1 RRACAL
7 LIAAVLPACAAQVYI
22 EDAGATGA
30 SGTAS
35 TGNGG
40 RPGAGGGS
48 SSSTMTSSNA
58 GGTMSGSGTSGATGT
73 GGSNAIPLAYSL
85 KEYVGLSKMLWK
97 GLGHASAVDSTGR
110 LFVSDGDVV
119 YAIKDGV
126 PSIYLSHAELHS
138 ASGND
143 DPGVASLDVGPDD
156 RLYILDSYYPY
167 NILVS
172 QGPHDVAFHLA
183 VDNDALNWP
192 EHIGA
197 ESSGRILL
205 VTSNGGLYEITSE
218 GTNQLYTDAAFEGA
232 LGCGVHDFAVS
243 QDGDFY
249 YIPNCNGSP
258 LLGGATDGSGVDTV
272 AKLKDLNEYYFWSFG
287 GVARHPEGGAMVNL
301 TGTAY
306 YFDKLGQATE
316 LSMKPSMNTIKATSL
331 EFPLFHDCPIE
342 VGPSGEIYLIG
353 GDRIYQATLQ

>member
-1 RRACAL
+1 
-7 LIAAVLPACAAQVYI
+7 
-22 EDAGATGA
+22 
-30 SGTAS
+30 
-35 TGNGG
+35 
-40 RPGAGGGS
+40 
-48 SSSTMTSSNA
+48 
-58 GGTMSGSGTSGATGT
+58 MSGSAAGGATGT
-73 GGSNAIPLAYSL
+73 EGSNVIPLAYSL

-156 RLYILDSYYPY
+156 RLYILDGYYPY

-192 EHIGA
+192 DHIGA
-197 ESSGRILL
+197 ESSDRILL
-205 VTSNGGLYEITSE
+205 VTSNGELYEITSV
-218 GTNQLYTDAAFEGA
+218 GTKQLYKDAAFQGA
-232 LGCGVHDFAVS
+232 LGCGVHDFAVT
-243 QDGDFY
+243 QDGYFY
-249 YIPNCNGSP
+249 YLPGCTVSP
-258 LLGGATDGSGVDTV
+258 LLGGTTDGGGVDV
-272 AKLKDLNEYYFWSFG
+272 IAKLKDLNEYYFWNFG
-287 GVARHPEGGAMVNL
+287 GIARHPKGGAMVNL
-301 TGTAY
+301 TGAAY
-306 YFDKLGQATE
+306 YFDKLGQPTE
-316 LSMKPSMNTIKATSL
+316 LSMTPSMDAIKATSL
-331 EFPLFHDCPIE
+331 EFPLFHGCPIE

-353 GDRIYQATLQ
+353 GDRIYQATPQ